1 MTDPLSSRSNASL
14 HPLVVDLDGT
24 LCRTDTL
31 WETFFVAWRT
41 HWWLPLVAPFWLIAG
56 RTRLKSRLAEIALP
70 TIASLPWNE
79 SVIDA
84 LRAARADGRTC
95 VLATA
100 ANERIA
106 SACAAELGLFHE
118 MMASDDSVNLKGKI
132 KSGQLVS
139 KFGVGGFDYIGDSR
153 ADLPVWA
160 TAAKKYTV
168 SSLVPSGGERIG
180 TFQTEPSLASWI
192 KLLRVRHWVK
202 NILVFVAPVA
212 AHSWANAAGWHA
224 VALTFV
230 AFCAVCSGVY
240 VLNDLFDLA
249 SDRTHP
255 SKRKRPLA
263 AGVISLATAF
273 AVSLLLLVGGI
284 AIAWMA
290 GPLVAAVI
298 LTYVAVNALYT
309 VQLKRVPVFDVF
321 CLAGLYTLRILAGA
335 AAVVVPLSTWL
346 VAFSVFAFLSL
357 ALLKRAAD
365 IARLR
370 VDEMLPGRG
379 YSGRDAAFVNGF
391 GVSSAIAA
399 CLVLSL
405 YVASDQVASMYAEP
419 LWLWGLVVVV
429 LLWLARMWRM
439 AMNDTMDDDPVLF
452 ATRDGVSWGC
462 TVVIAACVLLAM

>member
-1 MTDPLSSRSNASL
+1 MTDPLSGSISTPQ

-31 WETFFVAWRT
+31 WENFFAAWRSA
-41 HWWLPLVAPFWLIAG
+41 WWLPLVVPFWLMVG
-56 RTRLKSRLAEIALP
+56 RARLKLRLAEMALP
-70 TIASLPWNE
+70 TISRLPWNT

-84 LRAARADGRTC
+84 LNVARASDRTC

-100 ANERIA
+100 AHEQIA
-106 SACAAELGLFHE
+106 NACAAELGLFDE
-118 MMASDDSVNLKGKI
+118 VLASHHDVNLKGKT
-132 KSGQLVS
+132 KADLLVA
-139 KFGVGGFDYIGDSR
+139 KFGVAGFDYIGDSR

-160 TAAKKYTV
+160 NAANKYST
-168 SSLVPSGGERIG
+168 SNLVPLGVERVG
-180 TFQTEPSLASWI
+180 AAQSESSMSAWI
-192 KLLRVRHWVK
+192 RLLRVRHWVK
-202 NILVFVAPVA
+202 NVLVFVAPVA
-212 AHSWANAAGWHA
+212 AHAWANAAGWHA
-224 VALTFV
+224 VALTFF

-255 SKRKRPLA
+255 SKCRRPLA
-263 AGVISLATAF
+263 AGVLSLPSAF
-273 AVSLLLLVGGI
+273 VVSLVLLTGGMVV
-284 AIAWMA
+284 AWRA
-290 GPLVAAVI
+290 GPWVAAVV
-298 LTYVAVNALYT
+298 LAYVAVNALYT

-321 CLAGLYTLRILAGA
+321 CLAGLYTLRIVAGA
-335 AAVVVPLSTWL
+335 AAVMVPLSTWL

-365 IARLR
+365 IARLS

-391 GVSSAIAA
+391 GVSAAIAA

-405 YVASDQVASMYAEP
+405 YVASEQVASMYAKP
-419 LWLWGLVVVV
+419 LWLWGLALVI

-439 AMNDTMDDDPVLF
+439 AMNGTMDDDPVLF

-462 TVVIAACVLLAM
+462 AAVTAACVLLAM

>member
-1 MTDPLSSRSNASL
+1 MTDLPSGRSSVSS

-24 LCRTDTL
+24 LCRTDSL
-31 WETFFVAWRT
+31 WETFFAAWRVR
-41 HWWLPLVAPFWLIAG
+41 WWLPLVVPFWLMAG
-56 RTRLKSRLAEIALP
+56 RTRLKSRLVDIALP
-70 TIASLPWNE
+70 TISSLPWNE
-79 SVIDA
+79 SVIEA
-84 LRAARADGRTC
+84 LQTARVDGRKC

-100 ANERIA
+100 ANEQIA
-106 SACAAELGLFHE
+106 IACAAELALFDE
-118 MMASDDSVNLKGKI
+118 VLASSENVNLKGTTKADL
-132 KSGQLVS
+132 LVA
-139 KFGVGGFDYIGDSR
+139 KFGVGGFDYIGDSH
-153 ADLPVWA
+153 ADLPVWSV
-160 TAAKKYTV
+160 AAKKYSV
-168 SSLVPSGGERIG
+168 SSIVPLQGERVG
-180 TFQTEPSLASWI
+180 VAHSESSLASWI
-192 KLLRVRHWVK
+192 RLLRVRHWVK
-202 NILVFVAPVA
+202 NVLVFVAPVA
-212 AHSWANAAGWHA
+212 AHSWANAAGWQA
-224 VALTFV
+224 VALTFF

-263 AGVISLATAF
+263 AGVLSLATAF
-273 AVSLLLLVGGI
+273 IVSLLLLTGGI
-284 AIAWMA
+284 VIAWLA
-290 GPLVAAVI
+290 GPLVATVI

-309 VQLKRVPVFDVF
+309 VKLKRVPVFDVF
-321 CLAGLYTLRILAGA
+321 CLAGLYTLRIVAGA

-365 IARLR
+365 IARLG

-391 GVSSAIAA
+391 GISSAIAA
-399 CLVLSL
+399 CLVLAL

-419 LWLWGLVVVV
+419 LWLWGLAVVV

-439 AMNDTMDDDPVLF
+439 AVNGTMDDDPVLF

-462 TVVIAACVLLAM
+462 ALVTAACVLLAI

>member
-1 MTDPLSSRSNASL
+1 MADPITGTSNVFL

-31 WETFFVAWRT
+31 WETFFAAWRM
-41 HWWLPLVAPFWLIAG
+41 HWWLPLIAPFWLIVG
-56 RTRLKSRLAEIALP
+56 RTRLKSRLAEITLP
-70 TIASLPWNE
+70 TINSLPWNASE
-79 SVIDA
+79 IDA
-84 LRAARADGRTC
+84 LKVARANGRKC

-100 ANERIA
+100 AHETIA
-106 SACAAELGLFHE
+106 NACAAELGLFDQVL
-118 MMASDDSVNLKGKI
+118 ASSDSVNFKGRTKAN
-132 KSGQLVS
+132 QLVA

-160 TAAKKYTV
+160 SAAKKY
-168 SSLVPSGGERIG
+168 SASNLVPLGGERLG
-180 TFQTEPSLASWI
+180 APQTESSLSAWI
-192 KLLRVRHWVK
+192 RLLRVRHWVK
-202 NILVFVAPVA
+202 NVLVFVAPVA
-212 AHSWANAAGWHA
+212 AHAWANAAGWQA
-224 VALTFV
+224 VTLTFF

-263 AGVISLATAF
+263 AGVLSLASAF
-273 AVSLLLLVGGI
+273 VVSLLLLTGGM

-290 GPLVAAVI
+290 GPLVAAVVA
-298 LTYVAVNALYT
+298 TYVAVNALYT
-309 VQLKRVPVFDVF
+309 MQLKRVPVFDVF
-321 CLAGLYTLRILAGA
+321 CLAGLYTLRIVAGA
-335 AAVVVPLSTWL
+335 AAVMVPLSTWL

-365 IARLR
+365 ISRLGS
-370 VDEMLPGRG
+370 DDKLPGRG

-391 GVSSAIAA
+391 GVSAAIAA

-405 YVASDQVASMYAEP
+405 YVASDQVAAIYAEP
-419 LWLWGLVVVV
+419 LWLWGLAVVV

-439 AMNDTMDDDPVLF
+439 AMNGTMDDDPVLF

-462 TVVIAACVLLAM
+462 AAVIAACVLLAL